1 VSDEAQGRQGS
12 PVQILAFL
20 RCSVIVPHGILSG
33 MRMPTALL
41 VALAAVFLAGCDRG
55 VEEMPA
61 PAASP
66 AVVPAESPTTLPS
79 QPPAPA
85 GWKPSDD
92 PKLAKFM
99 GLVAPKPATW
109 IEHPPSG
116 LGRIANYTVPG
127 RNGGE
132 AAHVV
137 VYYFGR
143 GMGGDVEGNIERWQY
158 QFKPGADGTPP
169 EPIVESFEV
178 DGMPVTLVEL
188 AGEWMKMGQSWYTK
202 DQVFIAAI
210 VESPE
215 GSVFIRFA
223 GQTATVE
230 ENRPAF
236 RQMVDGLR
244 RGS

>member
-1 VSDEAQGRQGS
+1 
-12 PVQILAFL
+12 
-20 RCSVIVPHGILSG
+20 
-33 MRMPTALL
+33 MPTALF
-41 VALAAVFLAGCDRG
+41 VALAAVSLAGCGCSQD
-55 VEEMPA
+55 ETPA
-61 PAASP
+61 PATSP

-79 QPPAPA
+79 QRPARA
-85 GWKPSDD
+85 EWKPSDD
-92 PKLAKFM
+92 PKLAHFM

-116 LGRIANYTVPG
+116 LGRVANYTVPG
-127 RNGGE
+127 RDGSE

-137 VYYFGR
+137 VYYFGPR
-143 GMGGDVEGNIERWQY
+143 QGGDIESNIERWQY
-158 QFKPGADGTPP
+158 QFRSGPDGTPP
-169 EPIVESFEV
+169 DPIVENFEV

-188 AGEWMKMGQSWYTK
+188 AGEWMKMGQSGYTK
-202 DQVFIAAI
+202 DQLFIAAI
-210 VESPE
+210 VESTE

-230 ENRPAF
+230 ENRQAF

>member
-1 VSDEAQGRQGS
+1 M
-12 PVQILAFL
+12 L
-20 RCSVIVPHGILSG
+20 
-33 MRMPTALL
+33 TALF
-41 VALAAVFLAGCDRG
+41 VALAAVSLAGCGGD
-55 VEEMPA
+55 ETDTPA

-127 RNGGE
+127 RDGSE
-132 AAHVV
+132 AADVV

-143 GMGGDVEGNIERWQY
+143 GMGGDVKGNIERWQH
-158 QFKPGADGTPP
+158 QFRPGPDGAPP
-169 EPIVESFEV
+169 EPIVENFEV

-202 DQVFIAAI
+202 DQLFIAAI
-210 VESPE
+210 VQTPQ

-230 ENRPAF
+230 ENRKAF

-244 RGS
+244 RGSSPT

>member
-1 VSDEAQGRQGS
+1 MFA
-12 PVQILAFL
+12 
-20 RCSVIVPHGILSG
+20 
-33 MRMPTALL
+33 
-41 VALAAVFLAGCDRG
+41 ALAAVFLASCDRG
-55 VEEMPA
+55 VDESPA

-99 GLVAPKPATW
+99 GLVAPKPAVW

-116 LGRIANYTVPG
+116 LGRVANYTVPG
-127 RNGGE
+127 RDGSE

-158 QFKPGADGTPP
+158 QFKAGPDGTPP

-202 DQVFIAAI
+202 DQLFIAAI
-210 VESPE
+210 VETTE

-223 GQTATVE
+223 GQTATIE
-230 ENRPAF
+230 QNRQAF
-236 RQMVDGLR
+236 RQMIDGLR
-244 RGS
+244 RGG

>member
-1 VSDEAQGRQGS
+1 
-12 PVQILAFL
+12 
-20 RCSVIVPHGILSG
+20 
-33 MRMPTALL
+33 
-41 VALAAVFLAGCDRG
+41 
-55 VEEMPA
+55 
-61 PAASP
+61 
-66 AVVPAESPTTLPS
+66 VPAESPTTLPS

-85 GWKPSDD
+85 PADWKPSDD

-116 LGRIANYTVPG
+116 MGRIANYTVPG
-127 RNGGE
+127 RDGSE

-143 GMGGDVEGNIERWQY
+143 RLGGDIESNIERWQY
-158 QFKPGADGTPP
+158 QFKPGPDGAPQ

-178 DGMPVTLVEL
+178 GGMPVTLVEL

-202 DQVFIAAI
+202 DQLFIAAI
-210 VESPE
+210 VGTTE
-215 GSVFIRFA
+215 GNVFIRFA

-230 ENRPAF
+230 NNRQAF
-236 RQMVDGLR
+236 RQMIDGLR
-244 RGS
+244 RGDSPT